1 MVDLLLTFIGFM
13 ATCFAAT
20 CFAVSSTLPQIM
32 KAIRTKKSD
41 DVSIRFI
48 LILIIGLML
57 WVIYG
62 IGKDD
67 IVLILGNSAGMGLNI
82 CLLFL
87 EVKYSIKPLK
97 EDA

>member
-1 MVDLLLTFIGFM
+1 MIDLLLTFIGFM
-13 ATCFAAT
+13 AT

-48 LILIIGLML
+48 LILIIGLMF

-87 EVKYSIKPLK
+87 KVKYSIKPLK